1 MKKSPSLTF
10 LASLIVLSLL
20 VGFTLLA
27 SIYQGS
33 FLLPLMVGLATV
45 VLSVL
50 LIRTA
55 VVFDRQVKKRE
66 NEHEKPEDQ

>member
-10 LASLIVLSLL
+10 LAFLIVLSLL
-20 VGFTLLA
+20 VGFSLLA
-27 SIYQGS
+27 TIYDGS
-33 FLLPLMVGLATV
+33 LLLTVVVGLGIV

-55 VVFDRQVKKRE
+55 VLFDRQVKKRE
-66 NEHEKPEDQ
+66 NEHEEPENQ